1 MTTSRLAS
9 LALCVLLTGLL
20 RTAAAQVVDGP
31 PGSNRGIFGETGGI
45 GAPALSMT
53 FDLEG
58 GYDANDLSQSNV
70 PSGQFGPFQSGY
82 VTSVGASLR
91 YQRGRAERFFIGT
104 GSGSVN
110 HQQLARGQEFYRL
123 TQGDLTLQAAT
134 TLGRRSG
141 LTVAAGS
148 SYVPT
153 FVFGAFDSL
162 GRNTEVASPLD
173 EVPSPTADPT
183 LSLTAQRW
191 LTGRASAGF
200 YRNWTSR
207 QRMSVDYAGLWFQ
220 PVSGPG
226 FESRTDTVALLHSW
240 NPRPTGGV
248 ELAYRYNRNV
258 QSFEGAPAQ
267 PLDMHSAEGRVRLDR
282 RLSPN
287 RSLSFMVGAGVVGVG
302 ARAAA
307 QGSAFGGVLP
317 TVSGSVQLRFLPTW
331 GLLLSARRD
340 ITVLNGLSAEP
351 FESNAAALTI
361 DGTAWRRLT
370 VGVTGGYSQGRA
382 RSAQGGD
389 FDQTLL
395 NAELQYGFSAR
406 LGLVVA
412 YSYTQHSFRNVP
424 VASPSF
430 PTQFGRNSVRVGLT
444 MWLPLYGT
452 F

>member
-9 LALCVLLTGLL
+9 LALCVLLTGLV

-31 PGSNRGIFGETGGI
+31 PGSSRGVFGGAGGV
-45 GAPALSMT
+45 GSPALSLT

-58 GYDANDLSQSNV
+58 GYDANDLSQSDT
-70 PSGQFGPFQSGY
+70 PTGQFGPFQSGY
-82 VTSVGASLR
+82 VTTVATSLR

-104 GSGSVN
+104 GAGSVN
-110 HQQLARGQEFYRL
+110 HQQVARGQEFYRL
-123 TQGDLTLQAAT
+123 TQSDLSLQAAT

-141 LTVAAGS
+141 VTVGAGS
-148 SYVPT
+148 SYQPT

-162 GRNTEVASPLD
+162 GRNTGVQSPLD
-173 EVPSPTADPT
+173 DVPSPTADPT

-191 LTGRASAGF
+191 LAGRASAGI

-207 QRMSVDYAGLWFQ
+207 QRMSVDYSGLWLQ

-226 FESRTDTVALLHSW
+226 FESRTDTVALIHGW
-240 NPRPTGGV
+240 NPRPTSGF

-258 QSFEGAPAQ
+258 QAFEDAPAQ
-267 PLDMHSAEGRVRLDR
+267 PLDMHSVEGRIRLDR

-287 RSLSFMVGAGVVGVG
+287 RSLSFMLGGGMVGVG
-302 ARAAA
+302 ARAAT
-307 QGSAFGGVLP
+307 QGSAFGRVLP

-331 GLLLSARRD
+331 GVLLSARRD
-340 ITVLNGLSAEP
+340 ITVLNGLSSEP
-351 FESNAAALTI
+351 FESDAATLTI

-370 VGVTGGYSQGRA
+370 MGVTGGTSRGRA

-395 NAELQYGFSAR
+395 NAQLGYGFSAR
-406 LGLVVA
+406 LGLVVS

-424 VASPSF
+424 VAPSSF

>member
-9 LALCVLLTGLL
+9 LALCVLLTGLV

-31 PGSNRGIFGETGGI
+31 PGSSRGVFGGAGGV
-45 GAPALSMT
+45 GSPALALT
-53 FDLEG
+53 FDFEG
-58 GYDANDLSQSNV
+58 GYDANDLSQTDIPTS
-70 PSGQFGPFQSGY
+70 QFGPFQSGY
-82 VTSVGASLR
+82 VTTVATSLR
-91 YQRGRAERFFIGT
+91 FQRGRPERFFIGT

-110 HQQLARGQEFYRL
+110 HQQVARGQEFYRL
-123 TQGDLTLQAAT
+123 TQSDLSLQAAT

-141 LTVAAGS
+141 LTVGAGS
-148 SYVPT
+148 SYEPT

-162 GRNTEVASPLD
+162 GRNTAVQSPLD

-191 LTGRASAGF
+191 LTGRISAGT
-200 YRNWTSR
+200 YHNWTSR
-207 QRMSVDYAGLWFQ
+207 QRMSLDYSGLWFQ

-226 FESRTDTVALLHSW
+226 FESRTDTVALLHGW
-240 NPRPTGGV
+240 NPRPTSGF

-258 QSFEGAPAQ
+258 QSFENAPAQ
-267 PLDMHSAEGRVRLDR
+267 PLDMHSAEGRIRLDR

-287 RSLSFMVGAGVVGVG
+287 RSLSFMLGGGVVGVG
-302 ARAAA
+302 ARAAT
-307 QGSAFGGVLP
+307 QGSSFGRVLP

-331 GLLLSARRD
+331 GVLLSARRD
-340 ITVLNGLSAEP
+340 ITVLNGLSSEP
-351 FESNAAALTI
+351 FESDAATLTI

-370 VGVTGGYSQGRA
+370 MGVTGGYSQGRA

-395 NAELQYGFSAR
+395 NAQIGYGFSAR
-406 LGLVVA
+406 LGLVVS

-424 VASPSF
+424 VATSSF